1 MGYEHSVWGSMLGRS
16 TIDMKTNM
24 ASWIG
29 CRLVFLGENTT
40 GVPIDEDGDDLFRDW
55 PNNLQR
61 HGHALKRYVR
71 FRRDKQD
78 ISDTGY
84 TNDRVDAAA
93 QDAMDFVAK
102 AFPHLWD

>member
-1 MGYEHSVWGSMLGRS
+1 MGYEHSIWGSMLGKS
-16 TIDMKTNM
+16 CIDMKTNM

-29 CRLVFLGENTT
+29 SRLVFLGENTT
-40 GVPIDEDGDDLFRDW
+40 GVPIDDHGDDLFRDW

-61 HGHALKRYVR
+61 HGHALNRYVR
-71 FRRDKQD
+71 FRRDKRD